1 MNKILQ
7 YLPTEAAR
15 EIEPIIDSVREIR
28 LMSTGVAAAVTDGG
42 TIRLSAEITPVQL
55 KNTLNYI
62 CRGAAYSSQ
71 HSLCEGYVTIE
82 GGHRVG
88 VCGRIATGSGGAVM
102 LEPSAL
108 CFRVARQIVG
118 AAEKIEKHLGGN
130 ILIISPPGCGKTT
143 ILRDAARI
151 LGNRV
156 PVCIVDERS
165 EIAAVYRGVPQ
176 MDIGTYSCV
185 LDGVNKADGILM
197 ALRAMSPRVIV
208 TDEIGSDRDTEA
220 IYSLINAGVKI
231 AASVHGYSKDDVYR
245 RGALG
250 ELIASG
256 IFDCIAVL
264 RGRGELKE
272 VYSNA

>member
-1 MNKILQ
+1 MNTILQ
-7 YLPTEAAR
+7 YLPVGVER

-28 LMSTGVAAAVTDGG
+28 LMSNGVAAAVTDGG
-42 TIRLSAEITPVQL
+42 MMRLAAEITPTQL

-71 HSLCEGYVTIE
+71 HSLREGYVTIE

-88 VCGRIATGSGGAVM
+88 VCGRIAMGGAGAVM

-108 CFRVARQIVG
+108 CFRVARQIIG
-118 AAEKIEKHLGGN
+118 AAEKIKKYLGGN

-151 LGNRV
+151 MGDSF

-165 EIAAVYRGVPQ
+165 EIAAVWRGVPQ
-176 MDIGTYSCV
+176 MDIGKYSCV
-185 LDGVNKADGILM
+185 LDGVGKAEGILM
-197 ALRAMSPRVIV
+197 ALRAMSPKVIV

-220 IYSLINAGVKI
+220 IYGLINAGVRI
-231 AASVHGYSKDDVYR
+231 AASVHGYGRDDVYR

-250 ELIASG
+250 ELIAAG
-256 IFDCIAVL
+256 AFNCIAVL
-264 RGRGELKE
+264 RGKGELKE
-272 VYSNA
+272 VYADA